1 MQRREW
7 ASLFVILIAMTLLG
21 ITVFASR
28 ATNAAAP
35 RAEASTTAPAAQAIL
50 PPPQNSP
57 DGGCQPLVYTSTNVP
72 LAIPDNN
79 AAGITSTLVISNAP
93 TTISNVDVTGIVISH
108 ENASDLHA
116 YLTSPEGT
124 RIELWLSVCQAGGN
138 RWTVGTTGF
147 TLSDYA
153 ATTIGAVCP
162 PGQGTYHPSGALT
175 PLTGDNPNGTW
186 SLNISDVGALDV
198 GTLYGWGINLTT
210 VPCAGTPTSTPS
222 PTPTNTPTRTPTNT
236 ATNTPIPG
244 VTNTFS
250 PTPTRTQTATAT
262 TTSTPTRTPSP
273 VPTCGQVNIQSS
285 NVPRPIPAQSTVT
298 STLVITNGPTI
309 GSIEVTGINITHT
322 DPGDLRVYLISAEN
336 TRVELFLGVCAGNPW
351 TSANTGFSLSDNG
364 FSAIGSSCPPGQAI
378 YRPSGSLAP
387 LVGEQSSG
395 VWTLEIDD
403 PGSPDNGTLNGWGL
417 RINGS
422 YCASP
427 TPITP
432 TLTPTITLTRT
443 PSLTPTRT
451 PTATATFTLTPVP
464 CGQVN
469 VQSNDVPK
477 PIPALST
484 VTSTLVISNGPTI
497 ASVEVTGINITHT
510 DPGDLRVYLIS
521 AENTRVELFFSVC
534 AGNAWT
540 SANTGFTISDNGF
553 SLIGSSCP
561 PGQAFYRP
569 TGTLAPLAGEHSTGT
584 WTLEIDDPGS
594 PDNGTLN
601 GWGLRING
609 VNCASPTPIT
619 PTLTPTITQ
628 TRTATLTTTATPTT
642 TATTTTTPVP
652 CGQVI
657 RQSNDVPKPIPA
669 LSTITS
675 TLVISNGPTIASVEV
690 TGINITHTDPGDLHV
705 YLISAEN
712 SRIELFVGVC
722 GGRAWTAGTTGFTL
736 SDNGLT
742 GIGSTCPPGGGVYR
756 PSGSLAP
763 LAGEHSTGVWTL
775 EIDDAGSP
783 DNGTLNG
790 WGLRINGV
798 NCPTATVLPS
808 ATRTGTPG
816 TPSPSATRTAGPPAT
831 ITRTPSP
838 VPTCQQ
844 VNAPSTDVP
853 KAVQPGTTV
862 LSTLVIANG
871 PTIGSVEVTGFN
883 LTHGDPGDLRAYLTS
898 PENTR
903 IELFVGACSG
913 NPWTAGTTGFTLS
926 DSAGSEIGAT
936 CPPGQGV
943 YRPSGRLAPLAGERS
958 TGTWTLEIQDVGS
971 GASGTLNGW
980 GLHISAASCPPV
992 TPCPVQFVDVPA
1004 TNTFYAVVRCLA
1016 CRGIV
1021 GGYPCGGP
1029 GEPCPGTYYR
1039 PNNNVT
1045 RGQVSKIVA
1054 QSAAFNDPVPS
1065 TQQTFE
1071 DVPPGS
1077 TFQLWIE
1084 RLSVRGIIGGYPC
1097 GGPFEPCVAPTNR
1110 PYFHPNNNVT
1120 RGQLSKITSGAAG
1133 WTETPTGQTFADAP
1147 PGSTFYLYIERV
1159 ASRGIVNGYPCG
1171 GAFEPC
1177 VPPTNRP
1184 YFRPNNNATRGQMA
1198 KIAANAFY
1206 PNCSTPQQR

>member
-35 RAEASTTAPAAQAIL
+35 RAEASTTAPGPQATPPIL
-50 PPPQNSP
+50 RDSP
-57 DGGCQPLVYTSTNVP
+57 NGGCQPLVYTSTNVP

-124 RIELWLSVCQAGGN
+124 RIELWLSVCQASGN
-138 RWTVGTTGF
+138 RWTVGTTSF

-236 ATNTPIPG
+236 PTNTPIPG
-244 VTNTFS
+244 VTNTFT
-250 PTPTRTQTATAT
+250 PTPTRTQTATST

-285 NVPRPIPAQSTVT
+285 DVPRPIPALSTVT

-309 GSIEVTGINITHT
+309 GSVEVTGINLAHS
-322 DPGDLRVYLISAEN
+322 DPGDLHVYLISAEN
-336 TRVELFLGVCAGNPW
+336 TRIELFVGVCGGNPW
-351 TSANTGFSLSDNG
+351 TGANTGFTLSDNG

-378 YRPSGSLAP
+378 YRPSGTLAP
-387 LVGEQSSG
+387 LAGEQSSG
-395 VWTLEIDD
+395 TWTLEIDD
-403 PGSPDNGTLNGWGL
+403 TGSPDSGTLNGWGL

-443 PSLTPTRT
+443 PTLTPTRT
-451 PTATATFTLTPVP
+451 QTATATFTLTPVP

-469 VQSNDVPK
+469 V
-477 PIPALST
+477 
-484 VTSTLVISNGPTI
+484 
-497 ASVEVTGINITHT
+497 
-510 DPGDLRVYLIS
+510 
-521 AENTRVELFFSVC
+521 
-534 AGNAWT
+534 
-540 SANTGFTISDNGF
+540 
-553 SLIGSSCP
+553 
-561 PGQAFYRP
+561 
-569 TGTLAPLAGEHSTGT
+569 
-584 WTLEIDDPGS
+584 
-594 PDNGTLN
+594 
-601 GWGLRING
+601 
-609 VNCASPTPIT
+609 
-619 PTLTPTITQ
+619 
-628 TRTATLTTTATPTT
+628 
-642 TATTTTTPVP
+642 
-652 CGQVI
+652 
-657 RQSNDVPKPIPA
+657 QSNDVPKPIPA

-722 GGRAWTAGTTGFTL
+722 GGRAWTASTTGFTL

-742 GIGSTCPPGGGVYR
+742 DIGSTCPPGGGVYR

-763 LAGEHSTGVWTL
+763 LAGEHSTGTWTL

-783 DNGTLNG
+783 DSGTLNG
-790 WGLRINGV
+790 WGLHITGV
-798 NCPTATVLPS
+798 NCPTATPLPT
-808 ATRTGTPG
+808 ATSTLTPG
-816 TPSPSATRTAGPPAT
+816 TPSPTGTRTPSATRTAGPSAT

-838 VPTCQQ
+838 APTCQV

-883 LTHGDPGDLRAYLTS
+883 IAHGDPGDLRAYLTS

-913 NPWTAGTTGFTLS
+913 NPWTAGNTGFTLS

-943 YRPSGRLAPLAGERS
+943 YRPSGRLVPLAGEHS

-1029 GEPCPGTYYR
+1029 GEPCPGNYYR

-1045 RGQVSKIVA
+1045 RGQVSKIVSE
-1054 QSAAFNDPVPS
+1054 SAGFHDVVPS
-1065 TQQTFE
+1065 SQQTFE

-1077 TFQLWIE
+1077 TFALWVE
-1084 RLSVRGIIGGYPC
+1084 RLSGRAIINGYAC
-1097 GGPFEPCVAPTNR
+1097 GGPFEPCISPNNR
-1110 PYFHPNNNVT
+1110 PYFRPNNNVT

-1177 VPPTNRP
+1177 VPPGNRP
-1184 YFRPNNNATRGQMA
+1184 YFRPNSDATRGQMA